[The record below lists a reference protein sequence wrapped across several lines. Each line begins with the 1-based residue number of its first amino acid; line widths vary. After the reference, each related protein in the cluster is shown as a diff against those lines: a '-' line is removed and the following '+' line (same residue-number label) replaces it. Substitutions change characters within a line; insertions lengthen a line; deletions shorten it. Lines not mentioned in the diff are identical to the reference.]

1 MMHGV
6 VETHEFRTQ
15 ARKLLDENE
24 IAVLI
29 SIVASDPAAGDVMT
43 GTGGFRKLR
52 FARQGS
58 GKRGGYRVVYFFY
71 DARLPVMLVS
81 VYAKNE
87 TENLTKE
94 QRNQLAMVAAQI
106 KQALRR

>member
-15 ARKLLDENE
+15 AKKLLGEDE

-29 SIVASDPAAGDVMT
+29 SIVASDPVAGDVIA

-52 FARQGS
+52 LARPGG
-58 GKRGGYRVVYFFY
+58 GKSGGYRVVYFFY

-81 VYAKNE
+81 VYAKSGK
-87 TENLTKE
+87 ENLTKE

-106 KQALRR
+106 KQAWRR

>member
-1 MMHGV
+1 MHGV

-15 ARKLLDENE
+15 AKKLLGEDE

-29 SIVASDPAAGDVMT
+29 SIVASDPAAGDVIA

-52 FARQGS
+52 LARPGG
-58 GKRGGYRVVYFFY
+58 GKSGGYRVVYFFY

-81 VYAKNE
+81 VYAKSGK
-87 TENLTKE
+87 ENLTKE

-106 KQALRR
+106 KQAWRR